1 MMSIEKLFKLRENQT
16 SVRTEI
22 LAGLTTF
29 VTMAYIL
36 AVNPNILSQTGM
48 DQGAL
53 FTSTAVA
60 AFVGTA
66 CMAFI
71 ANLPFALAPGMG
83 LNAFF
88 TYTVVMDMGASW
100 QFALTA
106 VFLEGLLF
114 ILLTLTR
121 VREIIVN
128 AIPVSIKNSI
138 SVGIGFFIAFI
149 GLFGSGIIVQGDGVP
164 ITLGNLLEPNA
175 IVAVLG
181 IIITAV
187 LVIKKVNAAILIGIL
202 ASTVL
207 GFLFGVTKLP
217 SSIISMPPSIAP
229 IFMKF
234 EWNNIFSADMLIVMM
249 TFLFVDMFD
258 TIGTL
263 VGVSAKANMLDK
275 NGNIPKA
282 REALLADA
290 LGTTAGAI
298 LGTSTVTVYVESASG
313 VSQGGRTGLTALST
327 GVFFLIAL
335 IFSPIFLSIPTAA
348 TTPALVVVGL
358 YMMAPIK
365 NIDLEDW
372 TEALP
377 AFLTMI
383 IMPFGYSI
391 AQGIV
396 FGIISY
402 VALKIFSG
410 RAKGV
415 SPVLYVLAALF
426 ILKIIVGI

>member
-313 VSQGGRTGLTALST
+313 VSQGGRTGLTALSA

-426 ILKIIVGI
+426 ILKIIAGI

>member
-1 MMSIEKLFKLRENQT
+1 MSIEKLFKLRENQT

-313 VSQGGRTGLTALST
+313 VSQGGRTGLTALSA

-426 ILKIIVGI
+426 ILKIIAGI

>member
-1 MMSIEKLFKLRENQT
+1 MSIEKLFKLRENQT

-202 ASTVL
+202 ASTIL

-426 ILKIIVGI
+426 ILKIIAGI

>member
-410 RAKGV
+410 R
-415 SPVLYVLAALF
+415 
-426 ILKIIVGI
+426 

>member
-1 MMSIEKLFKLRENQT
+1 MSIEKLFKLRENQT

-313 VSQGGRTGLTALST
+313 VSQGGRTGLTALSA

-335 IFSPIFLSIPTAA
+335 IFSPICLSIPTAA

-426 ILKIIVGI
+426 ILKIIAGI

>member
-202 ASTVL
+202 ASTIL

-426 ILKIIVGI
+426 ILKIIAGI

>member
-426 ILKIIVGI
+426 ILKIIAGI